1 MVQTLLSQN
10 MLHEVTI
17 MIQIIIVQ
25 KEEAKVNTLTKSSD
39 KLGVVLLQKLV
50 ITDQLS
56 NTVETLKTME

>member
-17 MIQIIIVQ
+17 IIQIIIVQ
-25 KEEAKVNTLTKSSD
+25 KEEAEVNTQTKSSD
-39 KLGVVLLQKLV
+39 KLGAVLPQKNV

-56 NTVETLKTME
+56 NNVETSKTM

>member
-1 MVQTLLSQN
+1 MVQALLSQN